1 MNQATA
7 TVLSPLGMAKKI
19 HSIPMII
26 GLALIFIGSIA
37 LYLAGEG
44 VMDSQLTLPAM
55 LVIGVLFGMTLYHA
69 AFGFGR
75 AYRRLMLYGD
85 ITGMRAQLV
94 MLAIATLLF
103 APLFATEYLS
113 DPEALVSPITM
124 QLVIGAFLFGL
135 SMQIADG
142 CASGCLYEAGGGD
155 SKMLITILGF
165 IAGAF
170 LATLHLEWWAEL
182 PELPF
187 IQYEDGFS
195 LVAEYG
201 WFAAAAGQLLFIV
214 ILIGLLT
221 YFGKSTPCKVRLE
234 REEAHRGLTKE
245 DRGWKTFFIGP
256 WPIFIGA
263 GALAVLNWLTTLVT
277 GAPWG
282 VVSAFSLWGAKISM
296 FFGFSPDSAYWEN
309 RTELLENSIF
319 LDTTSVVNM
328 GVILGAL
335 LAAIWAKKFAPKASL
350 AMKTFIITLVASIIM
365 GYAARLAFGCNIGA
379 FFSGVATFSL
389 HAWIWLAAAL
399 PGVWIG
405 AKLRPHLG
413 LSNDD

>member
-1 MNQATA
+1 MSQANA
-7 TVLSPLGMAKKI
+7 TVLSPFGMAKKI

-26 GLALIFIGSIA
+26 GLALIFIGSLA
-37 LYLAGEG
+37 LYIIGEG
-44 VMDSQLTLPAM
+44 VMDNQLTLPAM

-75 AYRRLMLYGD
+75 SYRRLMLYGD

-103 APLFATEYLS
+103 APLFATGYLE
-113 DPEALVSPITM
+113 DPEVLVSPVTM
-124 QLVIGAFLFGL
+124 QMVIGAFVFGI

-155 SKMLITILGF
+155 NKMLITILGF

-170 LATLHLEWWAEL
+170 LATMHLEWWAEL
-182 PELPF
+182 PELPL
-187 IQYEDGFS
+187 IQFEDGFS
-195 LVAEYG
+195 LVAEFG

-214 ILIGLLT
+214 VLIGLLS
-221 YFGKSTPCKVRLE
+221 YFGKSTPCRVRLE
-234 REEAHRGLTKE
+234 REEAHRGLSAK

-263 GALAVLNWLTTLVT
+263 GALALLNWLTTLIT

-296 FFGFSPDSAYWEN
+296 FFGFTPDSAYWEN
-309 RTELLENSIF
+309 RTELLENSVF
-319 LDTTSVVNM
+319 LDSTSVVNM

-335 LAAIWAKKFAPKASL
+335 LAAIWAKKFAPKATL
-350 AMKTFIITLVASIIM
+350 AMKSFIITLVASIIM

-389 HAWIWLAAAL
+389 HGWVWLFAAL

-405 AKLRPHLG
+405 ARLRPYFG
-413 LSNDD
+413 LASSK